1 MVLTHVWLVNSL
13 LLLLLA
19 PSWADAQPP
28 RCRAL
33 CQKDPGEDACERC
46 RLRTFMRFGKRDSSR
61 AVALIREPLLDVQAL
76 QLLDEDG
83 AGPSAALARGS
94 SSSSREQLLLE
105 PQPVPAAGGR
115 SSRDRYGL
123 LLRAIRDVGGR
134 NAD

>member
-1 MVLTHVWLVNSL
+1 MTLTYLCLVTSML
-13 LLLLLA
+13 VLLLA

-61 AVALIREPLLDVQAL
+61 AIALIREPVLDVQSV
-76 QLLDEDG
+76 LLDDDDDR
-83 AGPSAALARGS
+83 PARASSTVGGG

-105 PQPVPAAGGR
+105 QPAPAAR
-115 SSRDRYGL
+115 PSRDRYGL
-123 LLRAIRDVGGR
+123 LLRTIRDVRGR
-134 NAD
+134 SAD